1 MRKATRAIAL
11 LVLLASSAL
20 AQSRDPA
27 TADALFR
34 EARALMKKGDF
45 ASACP
50 KLADSHRL
58 DPAPGTAINLGDCL
72 EKVGKLADALQAQR
86 DALDLLSAGD
96 KRIGPVKEQIASLE
110 KRVPRLTIKLAPGA
124 PTNTKVKR
132 DDVELGEGSLGSALP
147 VNPGE
152 HWIVVAAPHH
162 ADTRT
167 KVVLSVGSARSVTV
181 AVGERDAGSDEPPS
195 PAATN
200 TGAARG
206 SLTHSAPATETGS
219 SWTQHT
225 WGIIVG
231 GASLGVLGVAGIFA
245 LQASSKEDD
254 AIGKGC
260 TATTCP
266 NAEAQRLSDDA
277 DSARGTANVL
287 GVLGGLGVV
296 GGLGLVLTAPS
307 DDAQGARVRFSPAIG
322 RRGTRLTIGGVW

>member
-96 KRIGPVKEQIASLE
+96 KRIGPVKTQIAALE

-132 DDVELGEGSLGSALP
+132 DDIELGEGSLGTALP

-152 HWIVVAAPHH
+152 HWVTVVARGRADSRRKVTLKEGQAEEVEVEPSSESTSEGAQSRAEAQGPSPAHRGAP
-162 ADTRT
+162 ASQDAPAQKTIGW
-167 KVVLSVGSARSVTV
+167 VLV
-181 AVGERDAGSDEPPS
+181 AVGA
-195 PAATN
+195 
-200 TGAARG
+200 
-206 SLTHSAPATETGS
+206 
-219 SWTQHT
+219 
-225 WGIIVG
+225 V
-231 GASLGVLGVAGIFA
+231 SLGVGGWYWAKAAETKGEACPADCSDLVDQEGRERRVATIGLIGGGVVLGTGIGLIVLA
-245 LQASSKEDD
+245 PSPGDQ
-254 AIGKGC
+254 
-260 TATTCP
+260 TATSR
-266 NAEAQRLSDDA
+266 AAHSRIA
-277 DSARGTANVL
+277 
-287 GVLGGLGVV
+287 
-296 GGLGLVLTAPS
+296 
-307 DDAQGARVRFSPAIG
+307 GARMIGVR
-322 RRGTRLTIGGVW
+322 GVW

>member
-1 MRKATRAIAL
+1 MRRATRAIAL

-58 DPAPGTAINLGDCL
+58 DAAPGTAINLGDCL

-132 DDVELGEGSLGSALP
+132 DDVELGEGSLGTALP

-152 HWIVVAAPHH
+152 HWVTVVARGRADVRRKVVLREGHAELLDVSAGEQLEAERSTRLSEPAPTAASDESSDASSLRTVGYVVGALGVIGTGFGIVSYFDFKSKQSDANAICSGKNCAPEEKSRYEALKPDIDAAGSRAAWGIGLGLTAVAGGAALILLAPDDSNGKHAVRATPVVAA
-162 ADTRT
+162 
-167 KVVLSVGSARSVTV
+167 
-181 AVGERDAGSDEPPS
+181 
-195 PAATN
+195 
-200 TGAARG
+200 RG
-206 SLTHSAPATETGS
+206 
-219 SWTQHT
+219 
-225 WGIIVG
+225 
-231 GASLGVLGVAGIFA
+231 LGF
-245 LQASSKEDD
+245 Q
-254 AIGKGC
+254 
-260 TATTCP
+260 
-266 NAEAQRLSDDA
+266 
-277 DSARGTANVL
+277 
-287 GVLGGLGVV
+287 LGG
-296 GGLGLVLTAPS
+296 T
-307 DDAQGARVRFSPAIG
+307 
-322 RRGTRLTIGGVW
+322 W